1 MAEAT
6 KKTASD
12 ELREL
17 GVEFPTAASMA
28 KDTASQ
34 VFEIMRPES
43 AYPSDPR
50 LRELGVVIGGSPT
63 VSDRVTEAAYR
74 TGQGIVETSPAVAG
88 GIGGLRLG
96 QMTGN
101 PAVAATMAGLGFT
114 AGLVGGQTVSD
125 RFFLKPPEEER
136 PYAEAFK
143 TFGASIPF
151 MGLPYAGPG
160 QRIAGAAL
168 FRPVTPPA
176 ELAKIEAVIQA
187 RQAGKGGPLP
197 SVGEFVQAVDQA
209 VFAGKKAALTAP
221 KVTAGQEV
229 MAGTGAGTGAF
240 IAEQFP
246 GSDIL
251 GVGPQVNRM
260 LWETGLGTFSPLNII
275 AGYSGNVGDTVKNMV
290 SRFTTKEGVLN
301 RSGALLQEYYDK
313 RGTDTNE
320 LLRILEDPSAVST
333 LTTVEKLGDF
343 ADVGRLANMLKEQSK
358 VLGGEMALRTE
369 QNVRSIANLINLL
382 GDVGTP
388 DALALAAGLREN
400 MFKDM
405 LKHRATIAY
414 AEAAQANAKIPK
426 DRADAADQLGV
437 RTRGIMQS
445 SLDDARTIERFFWD
459 LVPKRVEA
467 QILEIRRQI
476 SAGKIGKKA
485 GDAQIEQILESN
497 SIKPE
502 QFIKAYEDLMADMS
516 VAESMPAGVTALY
529 TKYRKA
535 VASDDELLSGIAG
548 SDTAQGRQ
556 YSELLSER
564 DQLSVKRNQT
574 EMFSTTREGRQVV
587 SGNYEALN
595 DRLADVN
602 NKIAKFEVE
611 ALKQIRQQGALS
623 VGDIVGDRG
632 ALLRQLR
639 DATSKDNNANNARIF
654 QRLEGALLDDLGN
667 VRNKAADTARAYSRT
682 LNDFFTRNFVNDVL
696 MFDRTGGPRISPE
709 LVLGK
714 AFTGNPQVTALR
726 FKEME
731 DAVNMIPALY
741 DEAATLGGP
750 GAKDRLAAI
759 TPKILADSADRVVS
773 FNDAAGR
780 YLRLLVNNFVDP
792 DTNRVTN
799 PEGLRRFVNKNKE
812 VFQRFGLADIADNP
826 RRLEESLR
834 TTLDANKPENV
845 QQRISEL
852 AFANLIGNEKPY
864 VTIENILSQ
873 KNPKSSQELRRL
885 VQFAKA
891 ADSTLF
897 QQQLTRVQRMAD
909 DATAKAAEL
918 EQAGIQGPELD
929 GLTQQARLYRSRA
942 AELQELLGLSNSFTG
957 PPKPID
963 AMKGLQK
970 AFHDYAFM
978 NASGSTDPATG
989 GGFDWKK
996 YYDTFFA
1003 PLRPREPSLSQ
1014 TLVDAGVFTGADMNR
1029 LKTMLGEARRIQ
1041 ESPKFP
1047 GRAEEGEVLK
1057 RADMFTDLAL
1067 RLIGTRMYSGSSLV
1081 MEAAM
1086 SRFMRNLF
1094 DNMPV
1099 EGIRRTIEQS
1109 MLDPQLHADLLRR
1122 GGNARQVASAGRRVF
1137 NALYGAGITA
1147 MTPEDLSEEEDRLAA
1162 TPPTMAERTV
1172 ARMERKLPP
1181 APQAR
1186 GLLSSFAPAQQPGR
1200 PQARTPAGQP
1210 QPQAREMLQRLFPF
1224 DAVLR

>member
-6 KKTASD
+6 NKPPS
-12 ELREL
+12 ERLREL
-17 GVEFPTAASMA
+17 GYEPPTVFSDV
-28 KDTASQ
+28 KDTAAQ
-34 VFEIMRPES
+34 IFETIRPES
-43 AYPSDPR
+43 SYPSDPR
-50 LRELGVVIGGSPT
+50 LQGLGIVIGGSPT
-63 VSDRVTEAAYR
+63 LTDRAVEAGYR

-88 GIGGLRLG
+88 GIAGLRAG
-96 QMTGN
+96 QLTGS
-101 PAVAATMAGLGFT
+101 PAIAATLAGLGFT
-114 AGLVGGQTVSD
+114 GGLVTGQALSD
-125 RFFLKPPEEER
+125 RFFVKPPEQER

-143 TFGASIPF
+143 SFGSSLPF
-151 MGLPYAGPG
+151 MGLPYLGPG
-160 QRIAGAAL
+160 PRVAGAAL
-168 FRPVTPPA
+168 FRPATPPA
-176 ELAKIEAVIQA
+176 ELAKIEAVLQA

-197 SVGEFVQAVDQA
+197 SVGEIVQAVDQA
-209 VFAGKKAALTAP
+209 VFAGKKTALTTP
-221 KVTAGQEV
+221 RVTAGQEV
-229 MAGTGAGTGAF
+229 MAGTGAGLGAF
-240 IAEQFP
+240 IAEAFP
-246 GSDIL
+246 GSNQL
-251 GVGPQVNRM
+251 GVSQDVNRM
-260 LWETGLGTFSPLNII
+260 LWETGLGTFSPVNIL
-275 AGYSGNVGDTVKNMV
+275 AGFSGNIGDTVKNMV

-301 RSGALLQEYYDK
+301 RSGTLLQEYYDK

-320 LLRILEDPSAVST
+320 LLRILDDPSAVST

-388 DALALAAGLREN
+388 DSLALAAGLRET

-414 AEAAQANAKIPK
+414 AQAAQANAKIPK
-426 DRADAADQLGV
+426 NKADTKEEQSL
-437 RTRGIMQS
+437 RTRDILQG
-445 SLDDARTIERFFWD
+445 SLDDSRQVEGFFWD
-459 LVPKRVEA
+459 LVPKRVEV
-467 QILEIRRQI
+467 QILDVQRQI
-476 SAGKIGKKA
+476 GAGKLSKKE
-485 GDAQIEQILESN
+485 GDAQIQQILQSN
-497 SIKPE
+497 TIRPE
-502 QFIKAYEDLMADMS
+502 KFIKTYEDLMADMS
-516 VAESMPAGVTALY
+516 VAETMPAEATALY
-529 TKYRKA
+529 TRYKRATLPDDQVLEEIRASKTPQGAQYRK
-535 VASDDELLSGIAG
+535 LLQDRENETSSFLAREIPSSSFLKGLNEKI
-548 SDTAQGRQ
+548 
-556 YSELLSER
+556 
-564 DQLSVKRNQT
+564 
-574 EMFSTTREGRQVV
+574 STF
-587 SGNYEALN
+587 EA
-595 DRLADVN
+595 
-602 NKIAKFEVE
+602 E
-611 ALKQIRQQGALS
+611 ALKQARAES
-623 VGDIVGDRG
+623 AMTVGDIVGDRG
-632 ALLRQLR
+632 ALLRKLR
-639 DATSKDNNANNARIF
+639 DATAKDNNANAARIF
-654 QRLEGALLDDLGN
+654 QRLEGSLLDDLEGVPGN
-667 VRNKAADTARAYSRT
+667 AASTARTFSRT
-682 LNDFFTRNFVNDVL
+682 LHDFFTRTFVNDVL
-696 MFDRTGGPRISPE
+696 TFDRTGGPRIAPE
-709 LVLGK
+709 VVLSK
-714 AFTGNPQVTALR
+714 AFTGKPEDIALR
-726 FKEME
+726 FRAME
-731 DAVNMIPALY
+731 NAVNMLPALY
-741 DEAATLGGP
+741 NEAATLGGP
-750 GAKDRLAAI
+750 GSQERLAAI
-759 TPKILADSADRVVS
+759 TPKILADAADRVVS

-792 DTNRVTN
+792 DTDRVTN
-799 PEGLRRFVNKNKE
+799 PEALRRFVNKNKE
-812 VFQRFGLADIADNP
+812 LFQRFGLADIADNP

-873 KNPKSSQELRRL
+873 KNPKTAQELRRL

-909 DATAKAAEL
+909 QATAKAAEL

-929 GLTQQARLYRSRA
+929 GLTQQAQLYRSRA
-942 AELQELLGLSNSFTG
+942 AELQELLGLSAGFTG
-957 PPKPID
+957 PAKPID

-978 NASGSTDPATG
+978 NASGSTDPTTG
-989 GGFDWKK
+989 GGFSWKK

-1047 GRAEEGEVLK
+1047 GRAEEGELLK

-1109 MLDPQLHADLLRR
+1109 MLDPKLHADLLRR
-1122 GGNARQVASAGRRVF
+1122 GGNARQAASTGRRVF

-1147 MTPEDLSEEEDRLAA
+1147 MTPEDLSEEEERLAA

-1172 ARMERKLPP
+1172 ARIEKKLPP
-1181 APQAR
+1181 APQTR
-1186 GLLSSFAPAQQPGR
+1186 GLPSLFSRGQQPGR
-1200 PQARTPAGQP
+1200 PQAQAPTPAP
-1210 QPQAREMLQRLFPF
+1210 QPPGGSARGMLSRYELAFPNDPLVSGF
-1224 DAVLR
+1224 S